1 VSSPPRTW
9 PRERAAAPPTGVLAA
24 FGLAAGLLL
33 FQVAT
38 FQEPVDGAR
47 GPYLAG
53 VACAGAAALLVTL
66 WCAARRLPVW
76 GGVLL
81 VLAVTLPGATV
92 HARRLQQQDAPL
104 TLALRSPEAAREVFD
119 VTLRG
124 GASLRTEAGTPRVDA
139 PPGEAIVLRTPAG
152 SVGYLEVRRERLG
165 VPWDAPRALL
175 SRQDGRSGEELTW
188 EASIERD
195 GAYFVL
201 VETDR
206 LLVQLTESGLSVAQ
220 TDASGA
226 APQSVTRPLPN
237 GSRQEWALRRVG
249 RRVTLSLG
257 GETLWQGPAGGP
269 FGYIRLGETRSDPLH
284 GGTLRLYG
292 LRYRSFI
299 DRGDP
304 GW

>member
-1 VSSPPRTW
+1 VSSPPSTW

-24 FGLAAGLLL
+24 LGVAAGLLL
-33 FQVAT
+33 FQTAT
-38 FQEPVDGAR
+38 FREPVDGAR

-81 VLAVTLPGATV
+81 VLAVTLPGASV
-92 HARRLQQQDAPL
+92 HARRLQQQDVPL
-104 TLALRSPEAAREVFD
+104 TLALRSPEAAREEFD

-124 GASLRTEAGTPRVDA
+124 GASLRTEADA
-139 PPGEAIVLRTPAG
+139 PPGEAVVLRTPAG
-152 SVGYLEVRRERLG
+152 SVGYLEVRLERLA

-188 EASIERD
+188 EAAVERD
-195 GAYFVL
+195 GTYFVL

-206 LLVQLTESGLSVAQ
+206 LLVQLTESGLSATQ

-226 APQSVTRPLPN
+226 TPQSVTRSLPN
-237 GSRQEWALRRVG
+237 GSRQEWTLRRAG
-249 RRVTLSLG
+249 GRVTLSLG

-269 FGYIRLGETRSDPLH
+269 FGYVRLGETRSDPLH

-292 LRYRSFI
+292 SRYRYFL
-299 DRGDP
+299 DRG
-304 GW
+304 